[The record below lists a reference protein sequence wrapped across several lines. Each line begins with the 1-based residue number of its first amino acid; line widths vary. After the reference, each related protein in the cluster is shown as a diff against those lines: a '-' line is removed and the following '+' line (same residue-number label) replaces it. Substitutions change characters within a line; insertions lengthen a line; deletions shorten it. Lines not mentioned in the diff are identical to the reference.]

1 MDTDKHKTRR
11 PSARSP
17 RNQDDAQAPEAMA
30 AAPRSVDGLR
40 ELMVSIGR
48 GETNLSLGGKA
59 HSVLAKLL
67 EQPEEVAVRTITDLA
82 TALGVNASTLTRL
95 TTKLGYTGFADFQG
109 VFRDSLAE
117 RHRHFYTHQ
126 AERLVAGKEP
136 RAQSAEAN
144 HTSPEVEVVA
154 QLAHESIANVD
165 TFLARLSPADLRE
178 AAALLAAAPRVRV
191 HGLRQ
196 FSALASFLCYG
207 LGMIRADV
215 ALLDAQGL
223 GVAEGLAQLQPGDVV
238 VVTSVA
244 PYTRSVAEAAVAA
257 ANAGMTV
264 IAITDT
270 LASPLVPPA
279 RHTFLIPHESSFFSN
294 SMGAYLIFCEGLLN
308 LVATHLGK
316 QSLQALARR
325 ERLITALGIETD

>member
-1 MDTDKHKTRR
+1 MDTNLRTKRR
-11 PSARSP
+11 KPANKDEAS
-17 RNQDDAQAPEAMA
+17 APEAVA
-30 AAPRSVDGLR
+30 GAPRSVDALR
-40 ELMVSIGR
+40 ELVLRIGR
-48 GETNLSLGGKA
+48 DEAGLSLGGKA
-59 HSVLAKLL
+59 HAVLAWLL
-67 EQPEEVAVRTITDLA
+67 ERPEEVAVRTITDLA
-82 TALGVNASTLTRL
+82 TALDVNASTLTRL
-95 TTKLGYTGFADFQG
+95 STKLGYTGFADFQS

-117 RHRHFYTHQ
+117 RHRHFYTNQ
-126 AERLVAGKEP
+126 AERLVAGKKQ
-136 RAQSAEAN
+136 RAHTPVNSG
-144 HTSPEVEVVA
+144 TSPEVEVVV
-154 QLAHESIANVD
+154 QLAHESIVNVE
-165 TFLARLSPADLRE
+165 TFLARLSADDLRG
-178 AAALLAAAPRVRV
+178 AAALLAGAPRVRV

-215 ALLDAQGL
+215 GLLDAQGL

-238 VVTSVA
+238 VVTSVS
-244 PYTRSVAEAAVAA
+244 PYTRSVAEAAKAA
-257 ANAGMTV
+257 AEAGMTV

-279 RHTFLIPHESSFFSN
+279 RHAFLIPHDSSFFSN

-316 QSLQALARR
+316 RSLQALSRR

>member
-1 MDTDKHKTRR
+1 MDTNPRTKRR
-11 PSARSP
+11 KSA
-17 RNQDDAQAPEAMA
+17 NNDEASGA
-30 AAPRSVDGLR
+30 EAVASAPRSVDALR
-40 ELMVSIGR
+40 ELVVRIGR
-48 GETNLSLGGKA
+48 DEAGLSLGGKA
-59 HSVLAKLL
+59 HAVLAWLL
-67 EQPEEVAVRTITDLA
+67 ERPEEVAVRTITDLA
-82 TALGVNASTLTRL
+82 TALDVNASTLTRL
-95 TTKLGYTGFADFQG
+95 STKLGYTGFADFQS

-117 RHRHFYTHQ
+117 RHRHFYTNQ
-126 AERLVAGKEP
+126 AERLVAGKKQ
-136 RAQSAEAN
+136 RA
-144 HTSPEVEVVA
+144 HTPVDGGMSPEVEVVV
-154 QLAHESIANVD
+154 QLAHESIVNVE
-165 TFLARLSPADLRE
+165 TFLARLSADDLRS
-178 AAALLAAAPRVRV
+178 AAALLAGAPRVRV

-207 LGMIRADV
+207 LGMIRTDV

-244 PYTRSVAEAAVAA
+244 PYTRSVAEAAKAA
-257 ANAGMTV
+257 AEAGMTV

-279 RHTFLIPHESSFFSN
+279 RHAFLIPHDSSFFSN

-316 QSLQALARR
+316 RSLQALSRR

>member
-1 MDTDKHKTRR
+1 MDTNPRTKRRKPAHK
-11 PSARSP
+11 
-17 RNQDDAQAPEAMA
+17 DDASAPEAS
-30 AAPRSVDGLR
+30 APRSVDGLR
-40 ELMVSIGR
+40 DLLVRIGR
-48 GETNLSLGGKA
+48 AEAGLSLGSKA
-59 HSVLAKLL
+59 HAVLAWLL
-67 EQPEEVAVRTITDLA
+67 ERPEEVAVRTITDLA
-82 TALGVNASTLTRL
+82 TALDVNASTLTRL
-95 TTKLGYTGFADFQG
+95 STKLGYTGFADFQN
-109 VFRDSLAE
+109 VFRDSLAQ

-126 AERLVAGKEP
+126 AERLVSGQKTGALAG
-136 RAQSAEAN
+136 ADAAG
-144 HTSPEVEVVA
+144 SPEVDVVA
-154 QLAHESIANVD
+154 QLAHESIGNVE
-165 TFLARLSPADLRE
+165 TFLARLSPVDLRG
-178 AAALLAAAPRVRV
+178 ASTLLADAPRVRV

-207 LGMIRADV
+207 LGMIRTDV

-244 PYTRSVAEAAVAA
+244 PYTRSVAEAAAA
-257 ANAGMTV
+257 AAEAGMTV

-279 RHTFLIPHESSFFSN
+279 RHAFLIPHDSSFFSN

-316 QSLQALARR
+316 RSLEALSRR
-325 ERLITALGIETD
+325 ERLISALGIERD

>member
-1 MDTDKHKTRR
+1 MDTDKRTTRR
-11 PSARSP
+11 KAANNEAKAPDPIGLVP
-17 RNQDDAQAPEAMA
+17 RT
-30 AAPRSVDGLR
+30 VDGLR
-40 ELMVSIGR
+40 ELVVRIGR
-48 GETNLSLGGKA
+48 DEAGLSLGGKA
-59 HSVLAKLL
+59 HAVLAWLI
-67 EQPEEVAVRTITDLA
+67 ERPEEVAVRTITDLA
-82 TALGVNASTLTRL
+82 AALDVNASTLTRL
-95 TTKLGYTGFADFQG
+95 STKLGYTGFADFQS
-109 VFRDSLAE
+109 VFRDSLAQ

-126 AERLVAGKEP
+126 AERLVAGKK
-136 RAQSAEAN
+136 AHGHAGADAED
-144 HTSPEVEVVA
+144 SSEVDVVA
-154 QLAHESIANVD
+154 QLARESIGNVE
-165 TFLARLSPADLRE
+165 TFLARLSPADLRG
-178 AAALLAAAPRVRV
+178 AATLLADAPRVRV

-207 LGMIRADV
+207 LGMIRTDV
-215 ALLDAQGL
+215 GLLDAQGL

-257 ANAGMTV
+257 SDAGMTV

-279 RHTFLIPHESSFFSN
+279 RHAFLIPHDSSFFSN

-316 QSLQALARR
+316 RSLQALSRR
-325 ERLITALGIETD
+325 ERLITALGIERD

>member
-1 MDTDKHKTRR
+1 MDTNLRTKRR
-11 PSARSP
+11 KSATKDEAS
-17 RNQDDAQAPEAMA
+17 APEALA
-30 AAPRSVDGLR
+30 GAPRSVDGLR
-40 ELMVSIGR
+40 ELVVRIGR
-48 GETNLSLGGKA
+48 DEAGLSLGGKA
-59 HSVLAKLL
+59 HAVLAWLL
-67 EQPEEVAVRTITDLA
+67 ERPEEVAVRTITDLA
-82 TALGVNASTLTRL
+82 TALDVNASTLTRL
-95 TTKLGYTGFADFQG
+95 STKLGYTGFADFQS
-109 VFRDSLAE
+109 VFRDSLAQ

-126 AERLVAGKEP
+126 AERLVSGQKTGAH
-136 RAQSAEAN
+136 AEG
-144 HTSPEVEVVA
+144 SPEVDVVA
-154 QLAHESIANVD
+154 QLAHESIGNVE
-165 TFLARLSPADLRE
+165 TFLARLSPADLRG
-178 AAALLAAAPRVRV
+178 AATLLADAPRVRV

-207 LGMIRADV
+207 LGMIRTDV

-238 VVTSVA
+238 VATSVA

-257 ANAGMTV
+257 AEAGMTV

-279 RHTFLIPHESSFFSN
+279 RHAFLIPHDSSFFSN

-316 QSLQALARR
+316 RSLEALSRR
-325 ERLITALGIETD
+325 ERLITALGIERD

>member
-11 PSARSP
+11 LSSSR
-17 RNQDDAQAPEAMA
+17 D
-30 AAPRSVDGLR
+30 AAPASDAMPGAPRTVDGLR
-40 ELMVSIGR
+40 ELMVRIGR
-48 GETNLSLGGKA
+48 GEANLSLGGKA
-59 HSVLAKLL
+59 HSVLAHLL

-95 TTKLGYTGFADFQG
+95 TTKLGYTGFADFQS
-109 VFRDSLAE
+109 VFRDSLAQQ
-117 RHRHFYTHQ
+117 HRHFYTHQ
-126 AERLVAGKEP
+126 AEQLVAGKKS
-136 RAQSAEAN
+136 RAQSAQAN

-154 QLAHESIANVD
+154 QLARESITNVD
-165 TFLARLSPADLRE
+165 AFLTRLSPADLRG
-178 AAALLAAAPRVRV
+178 AAALLAGAPRVRV
-191 HGLRQ
+191 HSLRQ

-215 ALLDAQGL
+215 ALLDAHGL

-238 VVTSVA
+238 VVSSVA
-244 PYTRSVAEAAVAA
+244 PYTRSVADAAVAA
-257 ANAGMTV
+257 AAAGMTV

-325 ERLITALGIETD
+325 ERLITALGIETG